1 MGRIGT
7 GSELKALH
15 EKQEFIRA
23 AEEFAEKL
31 TVDPYQPGIIHPNIG
46 GDDIQEIVDDVL
58 FIRGFSEVT
67 IKITKGTDELTISA
81 EVLNRK

>member
-1 MGRIGT
+1 MREKK

-15 EKQEFIRA
+15 EKQEFIRT

-31 TVDPYQPGIIHPNIG
+31 LVDPYQPGIVHPNIG

-67 IKITKGTDELTISA
+67 VKIIKGTDGLTVSA